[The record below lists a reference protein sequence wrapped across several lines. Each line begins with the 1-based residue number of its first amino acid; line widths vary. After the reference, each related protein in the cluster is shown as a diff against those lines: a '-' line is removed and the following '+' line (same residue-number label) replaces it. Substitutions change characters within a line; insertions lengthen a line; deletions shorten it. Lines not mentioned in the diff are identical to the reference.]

1 MLFRR
6 LLALA
11 TVVAL
16 ALVTPAVA
24 EVFTYSTAGGG
35 DIEVAVDPNDVVTG
49 MTVSTDLGQIV
60 VIARGDD
67 QTADYDLELLGTGE
81 WIGLTLRD
89 GGFGTTDLT
98 VIYGA
103 AGSVSFK
110 LETDQTLTPLYST
123 ITDCSAVTRSA
134 LYQALLGGNAAARA
148 AALDYKRALPEQV
161 HLHYVANTLGIA
173 LNSIH
178 LQQDTPCEPMPP
190 SSFWNLCTMQSTNQE
205 CLDCCTWA
213 TYSATLA
220 LALPCGMATAITGP
234 FGTAGCA
241 VALAAAHIVC
251 RLSCDI
257 YIPDQPDT
265 EQGGLCGVWP
275 NYGNCFQICPDD
287 SIDSGQLG
295 CAAPLT
301 CCTFPS

>member
-1 MLFRR
+1 M
-6 LLALA
+6 
-11 TVVAL
+11 
-16 ALVTPAVA
+16 
-24 EVFTYSTAGGG
+24 FTYSTAGGG

-49 MTVSTDLGQIV
+49 MTVSTELGQIV
-60 VIARGDD
+60 VIARGGD

-134 LYQALLGGNAAARA
+134 LYQGLLSGNAAARA

-161 HLHYVANTLGIA
+161 RLHYVANTLGIA

-178 LQQDTPCEPMPP
+178 LQQDTPCEPMTP
-190 SSFWNLCTMQSTNQE
+190 SAFWNLCTMQSTSEE
-205 CLDCCTWA
+205 CLDCCTWH
-213 TYSATLA
+213 
-220 LALPCGMATAITGP
+220 P
-234 FGTAGCA
+234 AGR
-241 VALAAAHIVC
+241 H
-251 RLSCDI
+251 
-257 YIPDQPDT
+257 QPAGSRADPV
-265 EQGGLCGVWP
+265 EILREAQMG
-275 NYGNCFQICPDD
+275 
-287 SIDSGQLG
+287 
-295 CAAPLT
+295 
-301 CCTFPS
+301 